1 MGSFK
6 TQRPQVSQNM
16 PSNNIGYGSL
26 KVEGN
31 SFTKSI
37 QPTKAQPVFTR
48 SEAPDEDQMK
58 KKLAELELENR
69 QLKSQAS

>member
-48 SEAPDEDQMK
+48 SEAPDED
-58 KKLAELELENR
+58 
-69 QLKSQAS
+69 